1 MSKSVAQNDLENDDK
16 NDDYIGPHQRM
27 ADAQDDVINDVTKSI
42 WGFLGFFV
50 HNYRPWQLSRFKGSI
65 SSNWEGNFECDGE
78 YQIPV
83 TLCPNIVLTVFGFT
97 RSIIFIA
104 SMRVWV
110 WAENHIRAKSCTWRG
125 TPGDRPRRS

>member
-27 ADAQDDVINDVTKSI
+27 ADAQDDVIDDVTKSI

-65 SSNWEGNFECDGE
+65 SSNWEGNFECDGGGSILRHIMSE
-78 YQIPV
+78 YSTNCIWLYPQYNDLYCCDAGLGLGRKPYSRQI
-83 TLCPNIVLTVFGFT
+83 LYFARN
-97 RSIIFIA
+97 A
-104 SMRVWV
+104 
-110 WAENHIRAKSCTWRG
+110 
-125 TPGDRPRRS
+125 